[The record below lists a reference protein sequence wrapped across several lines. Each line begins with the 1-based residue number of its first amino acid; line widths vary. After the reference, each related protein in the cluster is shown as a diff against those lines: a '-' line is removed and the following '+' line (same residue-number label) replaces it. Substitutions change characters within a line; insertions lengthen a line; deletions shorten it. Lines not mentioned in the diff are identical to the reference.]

1 MSNKKQSSVEWLAE
15 KFTEDSHNQWE
26 IKVLVKKALQMHKE
40 EIIKAAGHYFHE
52 YERMTKNTLTPT
64 QYYNETFGGKT
75 D

>member
-40 EIIKAAGHYFHE
+40 EIKDAHFDGQCDETEGYPIVIAEHY
-52 YERMTKNTLTPT
+52 YI
-64 QYYNETFGGKT
+64 ETFGGEK
-75 D
+75 